1 MKRLMVW
8 FFYLSLENSLNLNLR
23 CFCVFTLW
31 RLEIKQVAEGTLE
44 VPGLV
49 DTEVH
54 STEEVWELLKAGGRN
69 RAVGSTNANL
79 LSSRSHWYQMILCF
93 FFPSI
98 SYYLFVSLFDQRKQ
112 NLKYLQYFM
121 LQKIEYSVHFK
132 SFFFS

>member
-1 MKRLMVW
+1 M
-8 FFYLSLENSLNLNLR
+8 
-23 CFCVFTLW
+23 
-31 RLEIKQVAEGTLE
+31 AEGTLE

-49 DTEVH
+49 DAEVH
-54 STEEVWELLKAGGRN
+54 STDEVWELLKAGGRN

-98 SYYLFVSLFDQRKQ
+98 SYYSFVRLFDQRKQ

-121 LQKIEYSVHFK
+121 LQKIEYSFILRAFYFHNLSPSLRNLGFLDFSYSL
-132 SFFFS
+132 SFLHSLTNL